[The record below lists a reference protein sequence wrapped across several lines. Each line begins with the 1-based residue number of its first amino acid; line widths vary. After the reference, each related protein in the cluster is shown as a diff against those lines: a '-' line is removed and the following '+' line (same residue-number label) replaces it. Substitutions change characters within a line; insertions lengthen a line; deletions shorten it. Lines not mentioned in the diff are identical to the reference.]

1 MSNFIRDVFKTQ
13 QPDGTFRWDMTNVGF
28 SAVPWILGIL
38 VYIALGVYHAIN
50 APAALSLMDYATG
63 FGALFAGG
71 GIGVFAHSKANV

>member
-50 APAALSLMDYATG
+50 APATLSLMDYATG

-71 GIGVFAHSKANV
+71 GVGVLFHSKANV